1 MADSITISPNEQP
14 LQSMRYD
21 QLRALGLEH
30 IQRLSGKIWSDN
42 NAHDPGIT
50 ILEVL
55 AYAITD
61 LGYRTNYDIKD
72 LLTPN
77 PVTTDIRNFFTAA
90 QIMPNCPVTFTDY
103 RKLLIDIECE
113 ETIGSDVLRYG
124 VKNAWLQKTKTECD
138 FYVDE
143 TNKELTFTN
152 PNANVRL
159 AAGAEP
165 VLPVALKP
173 LYNVLVEFDTLE
185 DAFGGDLNENTI
197 EGQLVLAGTG
207 PTEFEQLGGT
217 VIDYVIEF
225 PRWDTEGI
233 EWYACDP
240 ADGLV
245 PGNIKQNAVGI
256 TLSFSRLADD
266 IIVEDYGLQS
276 GGNFWISLNKKD
288 ATFSTPTLAQITAA
302 NQFVQN
308 QLNAALY
315 TSTNPVAKVKRYQ
328 EKVQRVL
335 KVLSKIKS
343 ELMENRNLCE
353 DFVKVSAVKV
363 EEIALCADIETAFD
377 ADIETVNAE
386 IYHRIAK
393 FLNPTILFYSLSEMV
408 AKGKTTDQIFEGP
421 LLKHGFIDD
430 EELAKADRFE
440 TLHVSDLISIIMD
453 VPGVLAVKSIQ
464 VANFPLDNDTS
475 IATKA
480 VRWCLELAFKENYVP
495 RLSLERSRL
504 TFFKDQMPF
513 RAKQTEVKALIDVLE
528 AAERPQ
534 KLQDPELDFPVPL
547 GEYKAAEEYFSIQE
561 HFPLLYGVN
570 SSGLPGDASAER
582 RAQAKQLKA
591 YLLFFEQLLAN
602 YLSQLFHVKDLFSMN
617 DELDPLTGIPVIDK
631 TYFSQSLMNLVPDA
645 VTLYAD
651 ELNPSKHAADLQ
663 KITENSE
670 TYLNRRNRVLDHLA
684 ARFAENF
691 SDYALLVYTLD
702 GKKAPVELI
711 DDKLAFLNNYPLISS
726 ARDKGFNYRDCCEL
740 WHTDN
745 ISGLERRA
753 SYLTG
758 INRPLLSNLVFSSN
772 FQYNI
777 ELVPGA
783 GYTFEINVSGAILR
797 GVNTYA
803 TLDESKLAL
812 EQAIINGSQNGRYI
826 IKDAAGNVVRAIQ
839 VEYVCDGGPDYTVEL
854 WCAGEPLA
862 VVVETSDPFTS
873 VMNYST
879 YESAGD
885 DITLLLNACRAE
897 LLNNV
902 EANRYNLASAFMSY
916 ITVNTLPD
924 VVNMNLLDSCPPDY
938 DYNFQ
943 LNKTP
948 SLPLLSGTVTGQT
961 DDSLVLQSEVEA
973 EAQLNRDRLLFE
985 MLQLAK
991 DASNYIY
998 DFSLPAVEV
1007 FRLQDRCGNNMAVSA
1022 ESGFNNSIREDIE
1035 ALGFTIEGSTF
1046 NNGTY
1051 TLTFSPLQD
1060 TINPRWV
1067 KLQVNESINTAV
1079 TDGFL
1084 LYSVLAD
1091 SPPAT
1096 VCEVASVDIA
1106 NKIISVNRP
1115 GLRRILFPG
1124 ETFEIDGVDATY
1136 TVIRIELEGSNAAI
1150 YVKEQPDASIAI
1162 SDRLVYTKRMPVV
1175 KLEIDPNTSERFIY
1189 VEPGADAVALQ
1200 ETADWIRDKFFSHE
1214 GLHLLEHILLR
1225 PKCDSTK
1232 WVEMRGTSYPLTQT
1246 SSPDG
1251 ELVAV
1256 LEYTGMTDRPSRTIF
1271 VNNADV
1277 ASSLSVMQVVRMQT
1291 PDQLIVFRGTVRSAT
1306 FDIPFNRSVIVVY
1319 EEIPEGLDGM
1329 QFMFQHTLPILSVD
1343 PGNQIG
1349 IADISPGQV
1358 SSTIAAYIINSAIGN
1373 NGTYQIGGGGV
1384 VPIYASYRLLRAS
1397 DDFLPI
1403 RMDDPC
1409 AACNFTDPYSFI
1421 ASVVLPAWQGR
1432 FANQTFR
1439 RFFERT
1445 LRLECPAHV
1454 LLNVCWVNYE
1464 QMAEFELKYK
1474 TWLLEKAAGE
1484 CGKTPDRFA
1493 LSTAQNELIA
1503 MLNRLRSVYPQ
1514 GTLHDCETDDELK
1527 NSIILNN
1534 SIIGTI

>member
-113 ETIGSDVLRYG
+113 ETVGSDLLRYG

-143 TNKELTFTN
+143 KNKTLTFTN
-152 PNANVRL
+152 PNAAVQS
-159 AAGAEP
+159 AADRVP
-165 VLPVALKP
+165 VLPVAVKP
-173 LYNVLVEFDTLE
+173 LYNVLVEFDTLDE
-185 DAFGGDLNENTI
+185 EFGGDLNENTI
-197 EGQLVLAGTG
+197 EGQLVISGTG
-207 PTEFEQLGGT
+207 PTEFEALGGT

-240 ADGLV
+240 TSALI
-245 PGNIKQNAVGI
+245 PGNIKQNAVRI
-256 TLSFSRLADD
+256 TLSFSRLDD
-266 IIVEDYGLQS
+266 NIIVENYGLQPN
-276 GGNFWISLNKKD
+276 GDFWISLNKRD
-288 ATFSTPTLAQITAA
+288 ATFTTPTLPQLTAA
-302 NQFVQN
+302 NQFVEA

-315 TSTNPVAKVKRYQ
+315 TSVNPVAAVLRYQ
-328 EKVQRVL
+328 QKVQRVL
-335 KVLSKIKS
+335 KVLAKIKS

-377 ADIETVNAE
+377 ADLETVNAE
-386 IYHRIAK
+386 ICHRIAK
-393 FLNPTILFYSLSEMV
+393 FLNPTILFYSLSEMTD
-408 AKGKTTDQIFEGP
+408 KGKTTDQIFDGP

-430 EELAKADRFE
+430 AEMALADRRE

-464 VANFPLDNDTS
+464 VANFPLDNDTN

-513 RAKQTEVKALIDVLE
+513 RAKQTEVKELIDALE

-534 KLQDPELDFPVPL
+534 KLHDVLLDYPVPT
-547 GEYKAAEEYFSIQE
+547 GEYKDAEEYFSIQE
-561 HFPLLYGVN
+561 HFPLMYGI
-570 SSGLPGDASAER
+570 SSAGLPGDATPER
-582 RAQAKQLKA
+582 RGQAKQLKA

-617 DELDPLTGIPVIDK
+617 DAIDPVTGIPVINK
-631 TYFSQSLMNLVPDA
+631 TYFSQSLLNIVPDA
-645 VTLYAD
+645 ATLYFD
-651 ELNPSKHAADLQ
+651 ESDPAQLAADLQ
-663 KITENSE
+663 SITESSA

-691 SDYALLVYTLD
+691 SDYALLVYSLD

-758 INRPLLSNLVFSSN
+758 INRPLLSNLVFSSG
-772 FQYNI
+772 FEYDVEPI
-777 ELVPGA
+777 PGA
-783 GYTFEINVSGAILR
+783 GYYFRINASGAILR
-797 GVNTYA
+797 SVNTYS
-803 TLDESKLAL
+803 THDESKLAL
-812 EQAIINGSQNGRYI
+812 EQAIINGAQSGRYV
-826 IKDAAGNVVRAIQ
+826 IKDIAGNIIRKINSGDT
-839 VEYVCDGGPDYTVEL
+839 CDTGPDYVVEL
-854 WCAGEPLA
+854 LCNGETIA
-862 VVVETSDPFTS
+862 AIVDTSDSFTN
-873 VMNYST
+873 VFTYST
-879 YESAGD
+879 YGSAED
-885 DITLLLNACRAE
+885 DIALLVNACRAE

-924 VVNMNLLDSCPPDY
+924 VVNMNLLDICPPDY

-948 SLPLLSGTVTGQT
+948 SLVLLDGTVTGQT
-961 DDSLVLQSEVEA
+961 DDSLILQSEVEA
-973 EAQLNRDRLLFE
+973 EAQLNRDHLLFE
-985 MLQLAK
+985 MLQRGQ

-998 DFSLPAVEV
+998 DFSSPAVEV
-1007 FRLQDRCGNNMAVSA
+1007 FRLQDRCGNNLAVSN
-1022 ESGFNNSIREDIE
+1022 ESGFNDFIREDID
-1035 ALGFTIEGSTF
+1035 ALGFTIEDATF
-1046 NNGTY
+1046 NNGSY
-1051 TLTFSPLQD
+1051 TLAAPAAQD
-1060 TINPRWV
+1060 TINPRWI
-1067 KLQVNESINTAV
+1067 KLQVNESISTVV
-1079 TDGFL
+1079 TDGYL
-1084 LYSVLAD
+1084 KYDVTVL
-1091 SPPAT
+1091 SP
-1096 VCEVASVDIA
+1096 VAIVPDVFDVDIA
-1106 NKIISVNRP
+1106 NKIITVTRP
-1115 GLRRILFPG
+1115 GIRRVLFPG
-1124 ETFEIDGVDATY
+1124 ELFEVDGIDTTY
-1136 TVIRIELEGSNAAI
+1136 TVVRIEPNGI
-1150 YVKEQPDASIAI
+1150 YADIHVKEQPDAAI
-1162 SDRLVYTKRMPVV
+1162 VAGDKIVYTKRMPVV
-1175 KLEIDPNTSERFIY
+1175 KLEIDPITLDRFVY
-1189 VEPGADAVALQ
+1189 VQPGADAVALQ

-1214 GLHLLEHILLR
+1214 GMHLLEHILLR
-1225 PKCDSTK
+1225 PKCEASK
-1232 WVEMRGTSYPLTQT
+1232 WVEVRGSAYQLVL
-1246 SSPDG
+1246 SSAPDG
-1251 ELVAV
+1251 DLVVV
-1256 LEYTGMTDRPSRTIF
+1256 LEYTGLTNRPARTIY
-1271 VNNADV
+1271 VNGTDISAN
-1277 ASSLSVMQVVRMQT
+1277 LSVMQAVRMQT
-1291 PDQLIVFRGTVRSAT
+1291 PDQLIIFKGTVRSAT
-1306 FDIPFNRSVIVVY
+1306 YDAVNSRTAIEVHQ
-1319 EEIPEGLDGM
+1319 EIPDGLNGM
-1329 QFMFQHTLPILSVD
+1329 VFMYQHTLPIQSVTS
-1343 PGNQIG
+1343 GNVIN
-1349 IADISPGQV
+1349 IADVSPGQP
-1358 SSTIAAYIINSAIGN
+1358 SITIASYIINSAIGN
-1373 NGTYQIGGGGV
+1373 NGTYLLGGGGLIPV
-1384 VPIYASYRLLRAS
+1384 YAAQRLLVAA
-1397 DDFLPI
+1397 DDFMPI
-1403 RMDDPC
+1403 RVDDPC

-1445 LRLECPAHV
+1445 LRLECPAHI
-1454 LLNVCWVNYE
+1454 LLNICWVNYE
-1464 QMAEFELKYK
+1464 QMAELERKYK

-1493 LSTAQNELIA
+1493 LSAAQNELIA
-1503 MLNRLRSVYPQ
+1503 MLDRLRSVYPQ
-1514 GTLHDCETDDELK
+1514 GTLHDCENDDELK

>member
-113 ETIGSDVLRYG
+113 ETVGSDLLRYG

-143 TNKELTFTN
+143 KNKTLTFTN
-152 PNANVRL
+152 PNAAVQS
-159 AAGAEP
+159 AADRVP
-165 VLPVALKP
+165 VLPVAVKP
-173 LYNVLVEFDTLE
+173 LYNVLVEFDTLDE
-185 DAFGGDLNENTI
+185 AYGGDLNENTI
-197 EGQLVLAGTG
+197 EGQLVISGTG
-207 PTEFEQLGGT
+207 PTEFEALGGT

-240 ADGLV
+240 TSALV
-245 PGNIKQNAVGI
+245 TGNIKQNAVRI
-256 TLSFSRLADD
+256 TLSFSRLDD
-266 IIVEDYGLQS
+266 NIIVENYGLQTN
-276 GGNFWISLNKKD
+276 GDFWISLNKRD
-288 ATFSTPTLAQITAA
+288 ATFTTPTLSQLNAA
-302 NQFVQN
+302 NQFVAD

-315 TSTNPVAKVKRYQ
+315 TSVNPVAAITRYQ
-328 EKVQRVL
+328 QKVQRVL
-335 KVLSKIKS
+335 KVLAKIKS

-377 ADIETVNAE
+377 ADLETVNAE
-386 IYHRIAK
+386 ICHRIAK
-393 FLNPTILFYSLSEMV
+393 FLNPTILFYSLSEMTD
-408 AKGKTTDQIFEGP
+408 KGKTTDQIFDGP

-430 EELAKADRFE
+430 AEMALADRRE

-464 VANFPLDNDTS
+464 VANFPLDNDTN

-504 TFFKDQMPF
+504 TFYKDQMPF
-513 RAKQTEVKALIDVLE
+513 RAKQTEVKALIDALE

-534 KLQDPELDFPVPL
+534 KLHDVLLDYPVPT
-547 GEYKAAEEYFSIQE
+547 GEYKDAEDYYSIQE
-561 HFPLLYGVN
+561 HFPLLYGI
-570 SSGLPGDASAER
+570 SSAGLPGDATPER
-582 RAQAKQLKA
+582 RGQANQLKA

-602 YLSQLFHVKDLFSMN
+602 YLSQLFHVKDIFSMN
-617 DELDPLTGIPVIDK
+617 DAIDPVTGIPVINK
-631 TYFSQSLMNLVPDA
+631 TYFSQSLLNIVPDA
-645 VTLYAD
+645 ATLYFETD
-651 ELNPSKHAADLQ
+651 PSDHTAALQ
-663 KITENSE
+663 NITESAA
-670 TYLNRRNRVLDHLA
+670 TYLERRNRVLDHLA

-691 SDYALLVYTLD
+691 SDYALLVYSLD

-740 WHTDN
+740 WHPDN

-758 INRPLLSNLVFSSN
+758 INRPLLSNLVFSSG
-772 FQYNI
+772 FQYN
-777 ELVPGA
+777 LPSGS
-783 GYTFEINVSGAILR
+783 GYTFEINASGVVLR
-797 GVNTYA
+797 GLETYA

-812 EQAIINGSQNGRYI
+812 ERAIINGAQNGRYI
-826 IKDAAGNVVRAIQ
+826 VKNTTGDIVRDIQAGD
-839 VEYVCDGGPDYTVEL
+839 VCDSGADYTLEL
-854 WCAGEPLA
+854 WCADEPLA
-862 VVVETSDPFTS
+862 AVVDTADP
-873 VMNYST
+873 NYPPLPYGLYAST
-879 YESAGD
+879 GN
-885 DITLLLNACRAE
+885 DITLLMNACRAE
-897 LLNNV
+897 LLGNV
-902 EANRYNLASAFMSY
+902 EANRYNLASSFMSY

-924 VVNMNLLDSCPPDY
+924 VVNMNLLDVCPPDY

-943 LNKTP
+943 LNRTP
-948 SLPLLSGTVTGQT
+948 SEVLLDGTVTGQT
-961 DDSLVLQSEVEA
+961 DDSLILQSEVEA

-985 MLQLAK
+985 MLQRGQY
-991 DASNYIY
+991 ASNYIY
-998 DFSLPAVEV
+998 DFSSPSVEV
-1007 FRLQDRCGNNMAVSA
+1007 FRLQDRCGNNLAVSA
-1022 ESGFNNSIREDIE
+1022 ESGFNDFIREDID
-1035 ALGFTIEGSTF
+1035 ALGFDIVDSTF
-1046 NNGTY
+1046 NNGSY
-1051 TLTFSPLQD
+1051 TLAGASSQD
-1060 TINPRWV
+1060 SINPRWI
-1067 KLQVNESINTAV
+1067 KLQVNESIVTTV

-1084 LYSVLAD
+1084 YYSVAAGD
-1091 SPPAT
+1091 PSAIVPD
-1096 VCEVASVDIA
+1096 VVAVDIA
-1106 NKIISVNRP
+1106 NKIITVNRP
-1115 GLRRILFPG
+1115 GFRRVLFPG
-1124 ETFEIDGVDATY
+1124 EVFQVDGIDAIY
-1136 TVIRIELEGSNAAI
+1136 TVVRMELNGVNTDI
-1150 YVKEQPDASIAI
+1150 HVKEQPDAAIAAGDKI
-1162 SDRLVYTKRMPVV
+1162 VYSKRMPVV
-1175 KLEIDPNTSERFIY
+1175 KLEIDPNTLDRFVY
-1189 VEPGADAVALQ
+1189 VEPGADAAALQ
-1200 ETADWIRDKFFSHE
+1200 ETAGWIRDKFFSHE
-1214 GLHLLEHILLR
+1214 GMHLLEHILLR
-1225 PKCDSTK
+1225 PKCEATK
-1232 WVEMRGTSYPLTQT
+1232 WVDMRTNGYQFVL
-1246 SSPDG
+1246 SSAPDG
-1251 ELVAV
+1251 DLLVV
-1256 LEYTGMTDRPSRTIF
+1256 LEYTGYTDRPARTIY
-1271 VNNADV
+1271 VNGTDISAN
-1277 ASSLSVMQVVRMQT
+1277 LSVMQAVRMQT
-1291 PDQLIVFRGTVRSAT
+1291 LDQLIIFKGTVRSAT
-1306 FDIPFNRSVIVVY
+1306 YDAVNNRTAIEVHQ
-1319 EEIPEGLDGM
+1319 EIPDGLNGM
-1329 QFMFQHTLPILSVD
+1329 VFMYQHTLPIQSITS
-1343 PGNQIG
+1343 GNVIN
-1349 IADISPGQV
+1349 IPDVSPGQPSV
-1358 SSTIAAYIINSAIGN
+1358 TIASYIINSAIGN
-1373 NGTYQIGGGGV
+1373 NGTYLLGGGGLTS
-1384 VPIYASYRLLRAS
+1384 IYGAQRLLVAA
-1397 DDFLPI
+1397 DDFMPI
-1403 RMDDPC
+1403 RVDDPC
-1409 AACNFTDPYSFI
+1409 EACNFTDPYSFI

-1445 LRLECPAHV
+1445 LRLECPAHI
-1454 LLNVCWVNYE
+1454 LLNICWVNYE
-1464 QMAEFELKYK
+1464 QMAELELKYK

-1493 LSTAQNELIA
+1493 LSAAQNELIA

-1514 GTLHDCETDDELK
+1514 GTLHDCENDDELK